1 MPPFLIPEH
10 FYGKR
15 YKSLDFQ
22 KAFFMQENNASP
34 DRFNLFQ
41 RIRYSIFPG
50 TSRRPNYREGFGNF
64 FNTLAL
70 HFRPRSVH
78 KRTLRF
84 TLTWGLGG
92 MAVVLVFMLFATG
105 LMLKFVYQP
114 VPDRAYESIIHLQNN
129 VSFGQLIRNIHH
141 WSANALLIVVFFHF
155 LRVFFTGAFH
165 PPRQFNWI
173 IGLAMFLAVLTSN
186 ITGYLL
192 PWDQLAFWAITICT
206 GMLEYIPGIGG
217 WLQGLIRGGSDIGP
231 ATLSIFFAIHT
242 AVIPAGLLILLPFH
256 FWRVRKAGGLVVPRR
271 PDEDDG
277 SEDEKVPTIPNLILR
292 EIVVALVLI
301 AVVMAVS
308 ILFDASLGV
317 KANPGLSPNPTKAPW
332 YFAGL
337 QELLLH
343 FHPLFALFII
353 PVLMLIAL
361 LGIPYFNYQSNTA
374 GVWFASFKGRSMA
387 VAAALVAVIVTPM
400 GIVAD
405 EFIFDIVAW
414 MPGLSPVVSNGILPA
429 ASILTGIILFY
440 WLVKKKFAA
449 TNNESIQSVFVL
461 LAVAFII
468 LTITGIWFRG
478 EGMTL
483 MWPWEVSN
491 LTH

>member
-1 MPPFLIPEH
+1 V
-10 FYGKR
+10 
-15 YKSLDFQ
+15 S
-22 KAFFMQENNASP
+22 FMQENKAIPNGL
-34 DRFNLFQ
+34 NLFQ

-50 TSRRPNYREGFGNF
+50 TLQRPAYRERYRNF
-64 FNTLAL
+64 FNSLIL
-70 HFRPRSVH
+70 HFRPRSVQE
-78 KRTLRF
+78 RTLRF

-92 MAVVLVFMLFATG
+92 MAVVLLCMLFGTG

-114 VPDRAYESIIHLQNN
+114 VPDRAYESIIYLQNN
-129 VSFGQLIRNIHH
+129 VFFGQLIRNIHH
-141 WSANALLIVVFFHF
+141 WSGYMLLIIVFLHF
-155 LRVFFTGAFH
+155 LRVFFTGAFY

-206 GMLEYIPGIGG
+206 GMLEYIPGIGE
-217 WLQGLIRGGSDIGP
+217 WLQGLVRGGGDIGP

-242 AVIPAGLLILLPFH
+242 AVIPAGLLILMPFH

-271 PDEDDG
+271 ADEDEG

-292 EIVVALVLI
+292 EIVVAAVLI
-301 AVVMAVS
+301 AAIMVISVFFNAP
-308 ILFDASLGV
+308 LGA

-332 YFAGL
+332 YFAGI

-353 PVLMLIAL
+353 PILMMIAL
-361 LGIPYFNYQSNTA
+361 LSIPYLNYQANTA
-374 GVWFASFKGRSMA
+374 GVWFASLKGRRMA
-387 VAAALVAVIVTPM
+387 VTAALVAVIVTPI

-405 EFIFDIVAW
+405 EFIIDFAAW
-414 MPGLSPVVSNGILPA
+414 MPGMSPVVLNGILPA
-429 ASILTGIILFY
+429 AFVLAGIITFY
-440 WLVKKKFAA
+440 WLVKKKYLA

-461 LAVAFII
+461 FVVAFII

-478 EGMTL
+478 KEMAL
-483 MWPWEVSN
+483 IWPWGI
-491 LTH
+491 